1 MTGKELI
8 LYILENDLE
17 NEDIIKDGVFIWLM
31 DEKEAA
37 VKFDVGVATIRTWY
51 VCGQIDGTKI
61 GDHLYFLRNVKDP
74 RVRENT
80 DINADSNIH

>member
-17 NEDIIKDGVFIWLM
+17 NEVVIKDGVFIWLM

-37 VKFDVGVATIRTWY
+37 VKFDVGVATIRAWY
-51 VCGQIDGTKI
+51 ACGQLDGTKI
-61 GDHLYFLRNVKDP
+61 GDRLYFLRNVKDP
-74 RVRENT
+74 RVRKNT
-80 DINADSNIH
+80 NINTNSDAH

>member
-17 NEDIIKDGVFIWLM
+17 NEDVIKDGVFIWLM

-37 VKFDVGVATIRTWY
+37 VKFDVGVATIR
-51 VCGQIDGTKI
+51 
-61 GDHLYFLRNVKDP
+61 
-74 RVRENT
+74 
-80 DINADSNIH
+80 A

>member
-17 NEDIIKDGVFIWLM
+17 NEDVIKDGVFIWLM

-37 VKFDVGVATIRTWY
+37 VKFDVGVATIRAWY
-51 VCGQIDGTKI
+51 VRGQIDGTKI
-61 GDHLYFLRNVKDP
+61 GDRLYFLRNVKDP

-80 DINADSNIH
+80 DINAYSNVH

>member
-17 NEDIIKDGVFIWLM
+17 NEDVIKDGIFIWLM

-37 VKFDVGVATIRTWY
+37 VKFDVGVATIRAWY
-51 VCGQIDGTKI
+51 VCGQIDGIKI
-61 GDHLYFLRNVKDP
+61 GDHLYFLRNIKDP

-80 DINADSNIH
+80 DINADSNVH

>member
-17 NEDIIKDGVFIWLM
+17 NEDVIKDGVFIWLM

-37 VKFDVGVATIRTWY
+37 VKFDVGVAAIRAWY
-51 VCGQIDGTKI
+51 ACGQLDGTKI

-74 RVRENT
+74 RKNGKVET
-80 DINADSNIH
+80 CFI

>member
-17 NEDIIKDGVFIWLM
+17 NEDVVKDGVFIWLM

-37 VKFDVGVATIRTWY
+37 IKFDVGVATIRSWY
-51 VCGQIDGTKI
+51 VCGQLDGTKI

-74 RVRENT
+74 RKDEK
-80 DINADSNIH
+80 HEK